1 MKTETV
7 EQNELKLII
16 KSTAQTPLIKYSV
29 ENSKLEFI
37 GRSIP
42 EDVIGFYEPVMSWF
56 KKFALT
62 RPRHLK
68 VEFLLDYCNSSS
80 SRAISDI
87 IKAIEKLKE
96 AGTITELVWYYE
108 EYDEDMLEYG
118 TDLAELIDQSVPVN
132 IIALNETSFDERTDA
147 SKLF

>member
-7 EQNELKLII
+7 EHNELELII

-42 EDVIGFYEPVMSWF
+42 EDVAGFYEPVMRWL
-56 KKFALT
+56 KKLALT
-62 RPRHLK
+62 EPERLK
-68 VEFLLDYCNSSS
+68 VELLLDYVNSNST
-80 SRAISDI
+80 
-87 IKAIEKLKE
+87 KAILDILKTIQKLKE

-108 EYDEDMLEYG
+108 EDDEDMMEFG
-118 TDLAELIDQSVPVN
+118 NDLSYLIKTPVK
-132 IIALNETSFDERTDA
+132 IISLSEKSFDERTDA

>member
-7 EQNELKLII
+7 EHNELELII

-42 EDVIGFYEPVMSWF
+42 EDVAGFYEPVMRWL
-56 KKFALT
+56 KKLALT
-62 RPRHLK
+62 EPERLK
-68 VEFLLDYCNSSS
+68 VELLLDYVNSNST
-80 SRAISDI
+80 
-87 IKAIEKLKE
+87 KAILDILKTIQKLKE

-108 EYDEDMLEYG
+108 EDDEDMMEFG
-118 TDLAELIDQSVPVN
+118 NDLLYLIKTPVK
-132 IIALNETSFDERTDA
+132 IISLSEKSFDERTDA

>member
-7 EQNELKLII
+7 EHNELELII

-42 EDVIGFYEPVMSWF
+42 EDVAGFYEPVMRWL
-56 KKFALT
+56 KKLALT
-62 RPRHLK
+62 KPRRLK
-68 VEFLLDYCNSSS
+68 VELLLDYVNSNSTK
-80 SRAISDI
+80 AILDI
-87 IKAIEKLKE
+87 LKTIEKLKE

-108 EYDEDMLEYG
+108 EDDEDMMEFG
-118 TDLAELIDQSVPVN
+118 NDLLYLIKTPVK
-132 IIALNETSFDERTDA
+132 IISLSETSFDERTDA